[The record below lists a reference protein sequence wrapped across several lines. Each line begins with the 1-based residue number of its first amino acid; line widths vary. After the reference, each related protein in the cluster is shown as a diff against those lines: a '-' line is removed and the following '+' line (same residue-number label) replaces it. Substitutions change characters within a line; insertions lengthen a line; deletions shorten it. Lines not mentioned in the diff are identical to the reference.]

1 MANSYFLSTPIAH
14 GVLSYYWDS
23 PKLVALNRPT
33 QVKTSRLDMARGFGS
48 GSSGSRSGS
57 GSRGSYGAQGGS
69 GPRSS
74 ASNGRSARNGSGSN
88 NLAEPKGQ
96 IRDGKVVQYSIKD
109 RQGGTK
115 YIGSTN
121 NPARRATEHR
131 ESGKFGRSD
140 KLAVETRPVSRNS
153 AEKMEKAKLHSHR
166 QQHGKNPRHN
176 TTNDGQFHQPRLF

>member
-1 MANSYFLSTPIAH
+1 M
-14 GVLSYYWDS
+14 
-23 PKLVALNRPT
+23 VALNRPT

-57 GSRGSYGAQGGS
+57 GCRGSYGAQGGS
-69 GPRSS
+69 RPHSS
-74 ASNGRSARNGSGSN
+74 ASKGSCARNGSGNN
-88 NLAEPKGQ
+88 NLAKPKGQ
-96 IRDGKVVQYSIKD
+96 IRDGEVVQYSIKD
-109 RQGGTK
+109 PKGGTK

-140 KLAVETRPVSRNS
+140 KLVVETRPVSQTS
-153 AEKMEKAKLHSHR
+153 AEKIEKAKLRSHR

-176 TTNDGQFHQPRLF
+176 TTNDGQFHQPKLF